1 MAHSVLAVP
10 VPALERYVR
19 SRWEHYDPAWVSRDP
34 AFTHAHITVLAPFL
48 PEPTGAD
55 LDRVAE
61 IVRTTPA
68 FDFRL
73 AEVAAFPDGLLHV
86 VPEPAGPFSEL
97 TARLWRAFPQCP
109 PYAGEYGDVVPHLT
123 LDRVGPEVSLAS
135 VERDLAGVL
144 PVTLRAERVELHG
157 YEEMNCRFLLGW
169 SCSG

>member
-10 VPALERYVR
+10 VPALEPYVR

-61 IVRTTPA
+61 VVQTTAA

-73 AEVAAFPDGLLHV
+73 AEVATFPDGLVHL
-86 VPEPAGPFSEL
+86 VPEPAEPFAEL
-97 TARLWRAFPQCP
+97 TDRLWRAFPQCP
-109 PYAGEYGDVVPHLT
+109 PYAGEYGAVVPHLT
-123 LDRVGPEVSLAS
+123 LDRVGPGVSVAT

-144 PVTLRAERVELHG
+144 PVTLRADRVELHG